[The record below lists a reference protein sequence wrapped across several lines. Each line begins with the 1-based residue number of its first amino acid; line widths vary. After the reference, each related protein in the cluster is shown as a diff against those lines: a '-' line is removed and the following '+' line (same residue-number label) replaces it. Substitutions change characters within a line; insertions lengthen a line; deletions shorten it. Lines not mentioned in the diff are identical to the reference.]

1 MRKIAPRLIAALGL
15 ALCMPAF
22 SHAQEAEV
30 GENPAA
36 TPPPAG
42 TKPSWCPTPFFPGET
57 KAQRDARMA
66 WWRDAKFG
74 LFIHWGLYAIQ
85 GGNLNGK
92 NYNTEWMYAHARIPV
107 AEYKKNAAIFNPVA
121 FDAEAWVRLAKEAG
135 QKYIV
140 ITTKHH
146 DGFAMYPTKVSK
158 FNIRDATSFKRDP
171 IAELAEAC
179 RKEGIK
185 LGFYYS
191 QGQDW
196 TNPGGGFVTSAKGP
210 WDEEQKGDF
219 NTYVDTVALPQ
230 VKELLTNYGPDI
242 PALMW
247 FDTPTGNMNMTQVDK
262 FLTVLRTRPNLIMNN
277 RLKYGG
283 PGDYSTPERY
293 IPPTGFEDTD
303 WECAMTMNEHWGYGA
318 LDRKWKS
325 AATLIRQLID
335 SVSKGGNYLLNVGP
349 MADGTIQPECVE
361 RLKQMGA
368 WMKVNGEAIYGTK
381 PTIFGAEGGSVEPG
395 KGKDGKPKF
404 VVKWDW
410 RCTTKP
416 GKIYIHL
423 FKWPSGSFELAGV
436 KGKVTGATLLADPGH
451 SALKVTQTGSQVS
464 VALPAKAPDPIASV
478 LRLDVVK

>member
-1 MRKIAPRLIAALGL
+1 MKAFLSFSFAIGLLAAVSDFTQLK
-15 ALCMPAF
+15 
-22 SHAQEAEV
+22 AQDPTNMKE
-30 GENPAA
+30 
-36 TPPPAG
+36 PPMA
-42 TKPSWCPTPFFPGET
+42 WVAGET
-57 KAQRDARMA
+57 KAQHDDRMA
-66 WWRDAKFG
+66 WWREAKFG
-74 LFIHWGLYAIQ
+74 MFIHWGLYAIQ

-92 NYNTEWMYAHARIPV
+92 NYNSEWMYAHAKIPV
-107 AEYKKNAAIFNPVA
+107 AEYKKNAAVFNPVK
-121 FDAEAWVRLAKEAG
+121 FDAAAWVRLAKEAG

-146 DGFAMYPTKVSK
+146 DGFAMYPTKASK
-158 FNIRDATSFKRDP
+158 FNIRDATPFKRDP

-196 TNPGGGFVTSAKGP
+196 TNPGGGFVSSAKGP
-210 WDEEQKGDF
+210 WDEAQKGDF
-219 NTYVDTVALPQ
+219 NTYVDTVAIPQ

-262 FLTVLRTRPNLIMNN
+262 FLTVLRQRPDLIINN

-283 PGDYSTPERY
+283 PGDYSTPERF
-293 IPPTGFEDTD
+293 IPATGFNDRD

-318 LDRKWKS
+318 LDHKWKGT
-325 AATLIRQLID
+325 ALLIRQLID

-361 RLKQMGA
+361 RLQQIGA
-368 WMKVNGEAIYGTK
+368 WMKTNGEAIYGTK
-381 PTIFGAEGGSVEPG
+381 PTIFGTEGGSVET
-395 KGKDGKPKF
+395 GKDGKPKF

-410 RCTTKP
+410 RCTTKA
-416 GKIYIHL
+416 GKIYIHF
-423 FKWPSGSFELAGV
+423 FKWPVGPFELTGV
-436 KGKVTGATLLADPGH
+436 PGKVTKATLLADPART
-451 SALKVTQTGSQVS
+451 SLNVTQADGKVS
-464 VALPAKAPDPIASV
+464 INLPDQAPDPIASV
-478 LRLDVVK
+478 LCLETDKGAASSRN